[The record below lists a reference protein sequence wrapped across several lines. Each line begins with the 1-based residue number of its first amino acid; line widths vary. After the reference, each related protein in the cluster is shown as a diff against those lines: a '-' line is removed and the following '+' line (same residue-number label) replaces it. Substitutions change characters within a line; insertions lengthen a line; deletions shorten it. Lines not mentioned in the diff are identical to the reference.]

1 MSFNELHKIT
11 PGIYIYIYIYAL
23 KLEGEKE
30 YKLSLV

>member
-11 PGIYIYIYIYAL
+11 PGIYIYAL